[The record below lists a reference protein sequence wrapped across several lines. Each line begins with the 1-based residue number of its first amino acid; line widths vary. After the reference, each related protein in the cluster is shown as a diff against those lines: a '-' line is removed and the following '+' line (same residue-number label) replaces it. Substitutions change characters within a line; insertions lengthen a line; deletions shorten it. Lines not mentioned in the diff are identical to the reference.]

1 MARPNKQGV
10 DYFPLDVH
18 LDDKVTIIEAEHG
31 LIGFAILI
39 KLLQK
44 IYSEGYFYEWGE
56 VQQILFCKSI
66 STDRNTVTTII
77 NDCVKWGI
85 FNEKLFNEYNIL
97 TSKGIQTRYFQA
109 IYKRTDVKVI
119 KEYLLIDVSDRNN
132 IRYYS
137 VLDNGNKD
145 ASIVSDIEST
155 QSKVKESKE
164 NNNKEEIKKEDE
176 IPIDEKQFNYLEYHT
191 YYDLVEHAKKEES
204 WFDSLLRLL
213 KLEKETILSELENF
227 PVVQEAKGNKVTN
240 LKDFKNH
247 FFNYMNLRKDD
258 LRKVERKKSEISIVD
273 RLEIERQKYFEILK
287 KEQNGISK
295 STAV

>member
-164 NNNKEEIKKEDE
+164 NNNKEEIKKEEKKKFSFDFSSFDE
-176 IPIDEKQFNYLEYHT
+176 NFIEHVNLWLEYKKERKEPYKSQKGLNAFYNKLIDYSKNDPDT
-191 YYDLVEHAKKEES
+191 AKKIIEQSMANNWAGIFELKES
-204 WFDSLLRLL
+204 QQKNKDPFY
-213 KLEKETILSELENF
+213 KE
-227 PVVQEAKGNKVTN
+227 P
-240 LKDFKNH
+240 
-247 FFNYMNLRKDD
+247 
-258 LRKVERKKSEISIVD
+258 IVD
-273 RLEIERQKYFEILK
+273 RTHGFSIQF
-287 KEQNGISK
+287 
-295 STAV
+295 

>member
-44 IYSEGYFYEWGE
+44 IYSEGYFYECGE

-164 NNNKEEIKKEDE
+164 NNNKEEIKKE
-176 IPIDEKQFNYLEYHT
+176 EKKKFSFDFSNFDVRFLDVIKTWLEY
-191 YYDLVEHAKKEES
+191 KKERKEQYRGQK
-204 WFDSLLRLL
+204 SLDAFYKNLV
-213 KLEKETILSELENF
+213 KLSENNPETATLIIE
-227 PVVQEAKGNKVTN
+227 QSMGNNWAGIFKP
-240 LKDFKNH
+240 KDSDKPKLQNDT
-247 FFNYMNLRKDD
+247 YKRKAI
-258 LRKVERKKSEISIVD
+258 ISGNS
-273 RLEIERQKYFEILK
+273 LQLL
-287 KEQNGISK
+287 
-295 STAV
+295 